1 MIDREIQE
9 LKREQQQLRRDM
21 ATFKADTGEAVET
34 LREKG
39 LSLDAY
45 MASVQRM
52 QGIADQIQK
61 KNAVLLDVAEKER
74 LRRQAEREKLKR
86 QQQQSKGR
94 GGR

>member
-1 MIDREIQE
+1 M
-9 LKREQQQLRRDM
+9 KREQQQLRKDM

-52 QGIADQIQK
+52 QGIADQIQQ
-61 KNAVLLDVAEKER
+61 KNAALLDANERARLQREAEK
-74 LRRQAEREKLKR
+74 KR
-86 QQQQSKGR
+86 QQRQTQYDKGR
-94 GGR
+94 GSR